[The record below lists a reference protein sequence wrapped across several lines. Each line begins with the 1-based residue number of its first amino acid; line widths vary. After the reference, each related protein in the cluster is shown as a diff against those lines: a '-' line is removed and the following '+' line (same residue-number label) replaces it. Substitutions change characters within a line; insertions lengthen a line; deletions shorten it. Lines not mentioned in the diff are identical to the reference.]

1 MSRYVPFVHLNHNF
15 IDLITFVRCFTGEKS
30 PIAVACYGDGAA
42 NQGQIWEAAN
52 MSKLWDLP
60 MVFVTENNHYGM
72 GTCQFKLRSIAIY
85 KFLLQMTYR
94 GHYFCK
100 NLL

>member
-1 MSRYVPFVHLNHNF
+1 MHRSSQSQLHRL
-15 IDLITFVRCFTGEKS
+15 TFACCFTCRVTTGEKS

-72 GTCQFKLRSIAIY
+72 GTCKLTWIVEVPYARFY
-85 KFLLQMTYR
+85 CNGL
-94 GHYFCK
+94 
-100 NLL
+100 